1 MDPGLGVMA
10 ITVELKEGIKEGGRA
25 VGWVVAEVVRAS
37 GCARYRHCPSS
48 WSHRHRRIGG
58 ASSQAERHVGVER
71 RRGGGPSRWSAAPPG
86 GGLTVA
92 GWRAAEWSAT
102 GWMEQ
107 ERLLASVSILGV
119 LVIGRPDGEEVEADP
134 TVRG

>member
-1 MDPGLGVMA
+1 
-10 ITVELKEGIKEGGRA
+10 
-25 VGWVVAEVVRAS
+25 
-37 GCARYRHCPSS
+37 
-48 WSHRHRRIGG
+48 
-58 ASSQAERHVGVER
+58 VER
-71 RRGGGPSRWSAAPPG
+71 RAAGWSAAPLG
-86 GGLTVA
+86 GGLATA

-134 TVRG
+134 AVRGEEKAAVVDWRDGHVEPNQH